1 MQIALSSI
9 ESPLGEIAF
18 AATRDGL
25 CALELKFTK
34 DELRARVCARRPD
47 AEFREDALEE
57 IAAKL
62 RAYFGGDLSAID
74 GIPVDLCG
82 TDFQKE
88 VWAALRRI
96 PAGTTWTYSELAR
109 EVGRP
114 KAMRAVGAANG
125 QNPVALVVPCHRVVA
140 MGGKLGGYAGGLDLK
155 AWLLRHEGAR
165 LA

>member
-140 MGGKLGGYAGGLDLK
+140 MGGSSAATPGAWTSRLGC
-155 AWLLRHEGAR
+155 
-165 LA
+165 